1 MIEPLYFL
9 QGVTLIIV
17 LRKFYHEMFFFYP
30 QEREEAAMKIFSNH
44 VVVCLFADANS
55 PLVGLRNLV
64 MPLRASNFHYNE
76 LKHIVIVSDKEYV
89 KKEWRNLCNFP
100 KITVLDVSIM

>member
-1 MIEPLYFL
+1 
-9 QGVTLIIV
+9 
-17 LRKFYHEMFFFYP
+17 
-30 QEREEAAMKIFSNH
+30 MKIFSNH

-100 KITVLDVSIM
+100 KITVLDVSFCLDYFINSASFLNYSYTKISQNNAISRDRNPYPLTS

>member
-1 MIEPLYFL
+1 MIEPSHFL
-9 QGVTLIIV
+9 QDVTLIIA
-17 LRKFYHEMFFFYP
+17 LREFHHEIFFYP